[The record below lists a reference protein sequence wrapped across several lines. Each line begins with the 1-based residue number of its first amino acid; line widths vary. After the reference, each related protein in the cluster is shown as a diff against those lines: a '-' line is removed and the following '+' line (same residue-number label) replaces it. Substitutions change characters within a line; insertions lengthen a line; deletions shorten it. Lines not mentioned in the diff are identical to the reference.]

1 MNPLIFR
8 EYDIRGIV
16 DTDLT
21 DDVVRNIGKAFG
33 SVIRREGKKTVTIG
47 GDCRLSTERFRKDL
61 IEGIVSTGC
70 DVLNLG
76 ICTTPI
82 LYFSIYTLDV
92 DGGIMITGSHNP
104 SDFNGF
110 KMCVG
115 KETIHGADI
124 KKIHAIIEDNDFE
137 SGSGTAKD
145 YDVITA
151 YKKYMVSKFSFK
163 RPVKVAIDAGNG
175 TGGEIFIPILNDLG
189 VDVVP
194 LNCQMD
200 GTFPNHHPDPT
211 VEKNLIQLIDA
222 VKKQS
227 LDLGIAFDGDSDRI
241 GAVNEK
247 GEIIWGDKLMI
258 LFSRAI
264 LKANPGATIIS
275 EVKSSTHLYA
285 DIEKNGGNGIM
296 WKTGHSLIK
305 AKMKETNAALAGE
318 MSGHVFFADRY
329 YGFDDAIYAALR
341 LIEIVDRSDE
351 PLSAMLS
358 DVPKT
363 FSTAEIRVDC
373 PDELKFKIVEAIK
386 DDLKNDHTII
396 DIDGVRIVF
405 DDGWGLI
412 RASNTQAVLV
422 MRFEADSNERLKEM
436 RSFVENKVAEIS
448 GRFK

>member
-1 MNPLIFR
+1 MNSMIFR

-16 DTDLT
+16 DKDLT

-33 SVIRREGKKTVTIG
+33 SVIRRQGKQTVAIG
-47 GDCRLSTERFRKDL
+47 GDCRLSTERFRAAL
-61 IEGIVSTGC
+61 IEGILSTGC
-70 DVLNLG
+70 DVLNVG
-76 ICTTPI
+76 VCTTPI

-115 KETIHGADI
+115 KGTLHGEDI
-124 KKIHAIIEDNDFE
+124 QKIRAIIETNDFE
-137 SGSGTAKD
+137 SGSGTVKD
-145 YDVITA
+145 YDVTTE
-151 YKKYMVSKFSFK
+151 YKKYLVSKFSFK
-163 RPVKVAIDAGNG
+163 KPLKVAIDAGNG
-175 TGGEIFIPILNDLG
+175 TGGEVFLPILKELG
-189 VDVVP
+189 VEVVP

-211 VEKNLIQLIDA
+211 VEKNLVQLIKA
-222 VKKQS
+222 VQENS

-247 GEIIWGDKLMI
+247 GDIIWGDKLMI

-264 LKANPGATIIS
+264 LKETPGATIIS

-285 DIEKNGGNGIM
+285 DIKKNGGNGIM

-305 AKMKETNAALAGE
+305 AKMKETQAALAGE

-329 YGFDDAIYAALR
+329 FGFDDALYAALR

-351 PLSAMLS
+351 SLSEMLS

-363 FSTAEIRVDC
+363 FSTPELRVDC
-373 PDELKFKIVEAIK
+373 PDELKFKIVDAIK
-386 DDLKNDHTII
+386 DDLQKDHTII

-422 MRFEADSNERLKEM
+422 MRFEAESEKRVNEM
-436 RSFVENKVAEIS
+436 RSFIENKVSEIS
-448 GRFK
+448 GRFT